1 MQFSSTIALV
11 RRRRS
16 FRILALVALVLTVDA
31 VYIAAHEPMDLRGDS
46 SPSDAWRATFAAP
59 SARLDPFA
67 VAESLQTVV
76 DQLVQR
82 VGRAVVAIETDRSPG
97 SLGRDAA
104 EPRAWT
110 ATGSGVI
117 IRPDGMILTSQ
128 HVLEDA
134 LAVHVTLHNG
144 RRYRGRIVASDARA
158 DLAVLQIAGEDLE
171 PAELG
176 DVRTI
181 RRGHL
186 VFALGNPLGL
196 AADGQAAVSMGLVS
210 AIGRPLPGSTGA
222 DEDRYYGDMIQT
234 SAAIHPGHS
243 GGPLID
249 LHGRVI
255 GVLTAVSTTA
265 GGSEGLAFAV
275 PLSARTPP
283 VSDRLLEGR
292 PMEYGYLSVEVS
304 TLTQAQRRTA
314 ALSAVGGVLVD
325 SVTPGGPARQ
335 IDLQR
340 GDIIVTVDDQPIA
353 SADEFIQIVGSIEP
367 GAVVDIAYQR
377 GAEHFTST
385 LAVARRPQSGADEG
399 PRSIAFRGAVLGQV
413 DAALRQRANL
423 PEPALVVMMVGGASP
438 AGRAG
443 LMPGD
448 VVVRIDGD
456 LLTAESGLKLAER
469 SDDCLL
475 GLANG
480 GSLIVRGR

>member
-1 MQFSSTIALV
+1 MRFESPTILLSS
-11 RRRRS
+11 RRLICAGS
-16 FRILALVALVLTVDA
+16 IVALLCMSGSGGVV
-31 VYIAAHEPMDLRGDS
+31 AHEPMDLRGES
-46 SPSDAWRATFAAP
+46 PPSDSWRPPFGAP
-59 SARLDPFA
+59 SARPDPFA

-97 SLGRDAA
+97 SLGRDAS

-117 IRPDGMILTSQ
+117 IRLDGMILTSQ
-128 HVLEDA
+128 HVLADA

-144 RRYRGRIVASDARA
+144 RRFRGRIVASDARA
-158 DLAVLQIAGEDLE
+158 DLAVIQIAGDDLE

-176 DVRTI
+176 DVRAI

-210 AIGRPLPGSTGA
+210 AIGRPLPGSTGT

-249 LHGRVI
+249 LHGRVVGI
-255 GVLTAVSTTA
+255 LTAVSTTA

-275 PLSARTPP
+275 PISARTRL
-283 VSDRLLEGR
+283 VIDRLLEGR
-292 PMEYGYLSVEVS
+292 PMEYGYLGVEVS
-304 TLTQAQRRTA
+304 TLTQTQRRA
-314 ALSAVGGVLVD
+314 AELSGVGGVLVD

-335 IDLQR
+335 TGVQR
-340 GDIIVTVDDQPIA
+340 GDIIVTVDDQPVS

-385 LAVARRPQSGADEG
+385 LAVARRPQSGEDDG

-413 DAALRQRANL
+413 DASLRQRANL
-423 PEPALVVMMVGGASP
+423 PEHALVVMMVGGDSP

-456 LLTAESGLKLAER
+456 LLSAESSLKLAER